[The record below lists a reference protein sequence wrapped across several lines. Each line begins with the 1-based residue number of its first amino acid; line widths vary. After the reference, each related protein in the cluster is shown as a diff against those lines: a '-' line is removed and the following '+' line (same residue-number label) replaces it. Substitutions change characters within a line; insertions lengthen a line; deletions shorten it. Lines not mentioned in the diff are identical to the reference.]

1 VDLFHGLTSA
11 QYGLGLLPEITLTA
25 TAVVVILADLF
36 IERKEVLAV
45 ISLIGLAVAA
55 FFSLAL
61 WGGNPVDFFGSRF
74 AVDGYALF
82 FKLLILG
89 IAFLVILA
97 SHDYA
102 SKIARYRGEFFA
114 LILTSALGMMVMA
127 AGTELITIY
136 IGLELAGISL
146 YALAGFLKDAKSS
159 EAALKYLVLGAVAS
173 AVLLYGMALV
183 FGFTGETSFSGIS
196 GFLQQKIGNGLASQP
211 ALLAGVVLMAAG
223 FGFKIAAVPFHMWVP
238 DVYEGSPTPIT
249 AYLSVASKAAGFAV
263 ILRVFTT
270 AFLQPDTLGNTW
282 GILFAIL
289 AAVSMTLGNV
299 AAIPQVNIKRM
310 LGYSSIA
317 QAGYIMVGLAA
328 AGLSW
333 IYVGDHP
340 SSGPIQII
348 WQVSQDPQSSL
359 LFFLAGYAFTNMAAF
374 TAIIAITKKIDSDLI
389 TDFAGMGKRAPA
401 LAAALTLA
409 LISLTGIP
417 PAVGFMGKFYVFSSA
432 VPQGLLWL
440 VIIAVINS
448 VISAYYYLRVVKV
461 MWFNEPASLEKV
473 SSSFALRLALGIA
486 SLGILLFGLL
496 PGWLMETTRQ
506 AVSALLR

>member
-1 VDLFHGLTSA
+1 VDLFSGLTSA
-11 QYGLGLLPEITLTA
+11 QFYLGLLPEITIAVTA
-25 TAVVVILADLF
+25 IVVILADLF
-36 IERKEVLAV
+36 VERKGVLAV

-61 WGGNPVDFFGSRF
+61 WGGAVVPFFGGRF

-82 FKLLILG
+82 FKILILG

-97 SHDYA
+97 AHDYT
-102 SKIARYRGEFFA
+102 SKIARYQGEFYA

-146 YALAGFLKDAKSS
+146 YALSGFLKDSKSS

-183 FGFTGETSFSGIS
+183 FGFTGQTTLHGIFSTVNIRS
-196 GFLQQKIGNGLASQP
+196 WADLSAQP
-211 ALLAGVVLMAAG
+211 ALLAGLVLMAAG

-238 DVYEGSPTPIT
+238 DVYEGAPTPIT

-263 ILRVFTT
+263 ILRIFSS
-270 AFLQPDTLGNTW
+270 AFGSPGNLGETW
-282 GILFAIL
+282 GFLFAVL
-289 AAVSMTLGNV
+289 AAVSMTLGNL
-299 AAIPQVNIKRM
+299 AAIPQTNIKRM

-333 IYVGDHP
+333 TSVSDSP
-340 SSGPIQII
+340 SSPFTWYINLETH
-348 WQVSQDPQSSL
+348 SSL
-359 LFFLAGYAFTNMAAF
+359 LFFLAGYAFTNLAAF
-374 TAIIAITKKIDSDLI
+374 TAIIAITNKIESDLI
-389 TDFAGMGKRAPA
+389 SDFAGMGKRAPV

-409 LISLTGIP
+409 LVSLTGIP

-432 VPQGLLWL
+432 LPQGLLWL

-461 MWFNEPASLEKV
+461 MWFNEPASAEKV
-473 SSSFALRLALGIA
+473 PSSFALKLALGIT
-486 SLGILLFGLL
+486 SLGILLFGIL
-496 PGWLMETTRQ
+496 PGWLMEISRQ
-506 AVSALLR
+506 AVTALVR